1 MGKKFD
7 TIFRFC
13 PLCGDPSGP
22 TSSIP
27 FVCNNC
33 DFQYYFSP
41 TIAVGGII
49 CDEAGRVLF
58 IERAKDPGKGMLGL
72 PGGFVDGGESGEIA
86 VAREIYEE
94 VGLIATK
101 MTFLTTLPNTYDYKG
116 VISDVLDLFY
126 VCEVKTTD
134 SIQAQESEVSS
145 YFFAKPEET
154 VIDKMAFE
162 SNKKALRKFAGLK
175 ANSSRTNR

>member
-1 MGKKFD
+1 MGQKFD

-13 PLCGDPSGP
+13 PLCGDRSGP

-33 DFQYYFSP
+33 EFQYYFSP

-86 VAREIYEE
+86 VAREIHEE
-94 VGLIATK
+94 VGLIATEMK
-101 MTFLTTLPNTYDYKG
+101 FLTTFPNTYEYKG

-126 VCEVKTTD
+126 VCKVKTIEF
-134 SIQAQESEVSS
+134 IQVQESEVTS
-145 YFFAKPEET
+145 YFFAKPEES
-154 VIDKMAFE
+154 VIEQMAFE
-162 SNKKALRKFAGLK
+162 SNKKAIRKFAALTENG
-175 ANSSRTNR
+175 